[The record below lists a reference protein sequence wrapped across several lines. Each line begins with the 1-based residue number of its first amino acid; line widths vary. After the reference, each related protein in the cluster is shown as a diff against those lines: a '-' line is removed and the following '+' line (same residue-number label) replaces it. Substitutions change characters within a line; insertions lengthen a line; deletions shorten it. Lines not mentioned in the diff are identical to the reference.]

1 MIRTFHSSPSQSLT
15 TKSTDG
21 LNTHLPRHLRCLFS
35 LSIQAEEYILA
46 ESVLDQALI
55 LARDSPNSTRSTS
68 TPYPKDELQWLATTA
83 FNRAVEFFLVSAD
96 EECRRWAGKAIA
108 LADSISGDDGCELGR
123 LLRRNLARL
132 QQPV

>member
-15 TKSTDG
+15 TKSTNG

-55 LARDSPNSTRSTS
+55 LARESPNSTRSTS

-108 LADSISGDDGCELGR
+108 LADLISGDDGCELGR